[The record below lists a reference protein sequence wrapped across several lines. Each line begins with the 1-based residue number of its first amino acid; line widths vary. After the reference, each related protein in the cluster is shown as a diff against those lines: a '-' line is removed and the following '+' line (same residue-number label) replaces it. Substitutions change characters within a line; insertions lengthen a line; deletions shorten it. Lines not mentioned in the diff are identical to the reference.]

1 MAQMLADGEPAE
13 FVRPISHSLPEETI
27 FRLIGFPEAGDP
39 RLKEWATNRLAFSWG
54 QTSEAE

>member
-1 MAQMLADGEPAE
+1 MLADGEPAE

-39 RLKEWATNRLAFSWG
+39 RLKEWTTNRLAFSWG